1 MNLQVLLITLF
12 IAFIVGLVPIL
23 DKVLLKTL
31 SPYTVLAGS
40 GIIYIICMFGFLYY
54 YRKTILS
61 DMKKINYLHI
71 LLFAF
76 IAIFGSFIIKI
87 LFLNVLKN
95 HHSHII
101 TALVYSAPFF
111 TLLIAYFFLKEDI
124 NIYGLIGV
132 LFIILGVIF
141 IAFNNGIKSK
151 NNIVKLTSNKVSNII
166 ESK

>member
-1 MNLQVLLITLF
+1 MNIQVLFITLF
-12 IAFIVGLVPIL
+12 IAFIIGLVPIL
-23 DKVLLKTL
+23 DKILLKTL

-40 GIIYIICMFGFLYY
+40 GIIYILCMIAFLYY
-54 YRKTILS
+54 YRETIRK
-61 DMKKINYLHI
+61 DIKKLNYLHI

-76 IAIFGSFIIKI
+76 IAIVGSFIIKI

-111 TLLIAYFFLKEDI
+111 TLLMAYFFLKEDI

-132 LFIILGVIF
+132 LFIILGVVF
-141 IAFNNGIKSK
+141 IAFNNGNKSK

-166 ESK
+166 ENK